1 MNARRLLASACS
13 VGALLA
19 LTGCEKPA
27 PIVTV
32 LSNGHSVYAEANR
45 WCFEGQTWPDCA
57 ERHEGATT
65 IEVSPGGGTIG
76 VDVDKELADTGW
88 FVQVAEA
95 GQEQDGGQPTE
106 VQEGHYAT
114 FSFGEVRRELLLTVY
129 AVGEGDEPAG
139 EWTFRLRPE
148 R

>member
-1 MNARRLLASACS
+1 MNARPLACACS
-13 VGALLA
+13 LGALLA

-32 LSNGHSVYAEANR
+32 LSNGQSVYAEANR
-45 WCFEGQTWPDCA
+45 WCFEGQTPPDCA

-65 IEVSPGGGTIG
+65 VEISPGGGTIG
-76 VDVDKELADTGW
+76 VDVDRELADTGW
-88 FVQVAEA
+88 FVEVTEA
-95 GQEQDGGQPTE
+95 GQEGGGQPTE

-129 AVGEGDEPAG
+129 SVGEGEEPSG